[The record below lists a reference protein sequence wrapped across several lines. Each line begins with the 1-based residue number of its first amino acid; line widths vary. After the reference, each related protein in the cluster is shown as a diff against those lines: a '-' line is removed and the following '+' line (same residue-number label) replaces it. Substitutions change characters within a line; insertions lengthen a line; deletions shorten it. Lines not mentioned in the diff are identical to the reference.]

1 MGELGNERAEALRE
15 LMESR
20 GWRMFRDAVQAE
32 WGKAACFERLELM
45 LGKLPM
51 GDAVAQE
58 DATAQMVATHGA
70 MMAML
75 EWPRRQYE
83 SMVSDMARDAADVP
97 VVPRR
102 AGGNR

>member
-1 MGELGNERAEALRE
+1 MAESGNDRAEALRE

-20 GWRMFRDAVQAE
+20 GWRMFREAVNAE
-32 WGKAACFERLELM
+32 WGKAACFERLEMQLQ
-45 LGKLPM
+45 KLPM

-83 SMVSDMARDAADVP
+83 SLSSDMARASAEVP